1 MLKIKLQSL
10 DFDESQCYIINM
22 VKTKK
27 NEFGINMEEMLK
39 AGLHFGHRTSK
50 LHPKMELFVCG
61 VRNTVHII
69 DLERTS
75 EKLKE
80 ALEFIKQL
88 MREQKILLLVGTK
101 IQHRELV
108 ENIAKEYNLPYITE
122 RWLGGTL
129 TNFQVMEKRI
139 EYLKEMEEKKQLG
152 ELEKYTKKERI
163 KIDRELQNLE
173 IKFGGIKN
181 LERAPDAI
189 FICDMGKD
197 DLAVKEARIKGIP
210 IIAIADTNVDPT
222 SVDFPIPAND
232 DAISSVKYILEKVA
246 EVIKSQKSL
255 IAKQSPTVH
264 TQQGAKATGPK
275 FKSQK

>member
-275 FKSQK
+275 LKSQK